1 MTRHLIIIG
10 EMGAGKTTTG
20 SGAADELGWEFRDS
34 DDWIE
39 RLHGRTSGE
48 IAATDGVERLH
59 EIELVTL
66 LDMLAAPEPTVVS
79 PAASILD
86 SPEGRAAIEPHIVVW
101 LDAEPLVRANRIGG
115 EDHRRESTVEALT
128 SLAYGRNTSYRTVSD
143 VRLDTGAR
151 DTAGTVAAVVSAADG
166 A

>member
-10 EMGAGKTTTG
+10 EMGSGKTTTG

-48 IAATDGVERLH
+48 IAANDGVERLH

-86 SPEGRAAIEPHIVVW
+86 SPEGIAAITSHIVVW
-101 LDAEPLVRANRIGG
+101 LDAEPLVRANRIGQS
-115 EDHRRESTVEALT
+115 DHRRKTTVEALRA
-128 SLAYGRNTSYRTVSD
+128 LAERRTAAYQTVTD
-143 VRLDTGAR
+143 VRVDTGAR
-151 DTAGTVAAVVSAADG
+151 DAASSIAAAVVTAQRA
-166 A
+166 